1 MQLIVSNPRYGS
13 THVTE
18 HIHSKLRTHCRV
30 HEFKGSKELL
40 LDPPLW
46 RRHAYERDIGKWSIE
61 EKIKFI
67 EDKKKDGIDV
77 LYKLHA
83 FHLFQNDWLYDWFK
97 EFYKNDEIIVLKR
110 KDLWRAFLSMTVH
123 YQGHSKWQK
132 YSQEDEENFILKSK
146 NYKFYY
152 DKMLMDK
159 FFYYKECIDKVE
171 GKVIYL
177 EDTHILETNEMK
189 WEIDYHTFFNN
200 DDLLDMRA
208 DFNARNN

>member
-18 HIHSKLRTHCRV
+18 YYHSKLRNHCRV

-46 RRHAYERDIGKWSIE
+46 RRHAYERDIGTWSIE
-61 EKIKFI
+61 DKIKFI

-132 YSQEDEENFILKSK
+132 YSQEDEDNFVFKSK

-177 EDTHILETNEMK
+177 EDTHILETKEMK

-200 DDLLDMRA
+200 DDLLDMRT
-208 DFNARNN
+208 DFHDRSN